1 MHLYLWMQVR
11 HGDFETL
18 RALLGPSGFIFLSP
32 NLGETRSYNTL
43 AKVARGAL
51 LLFVQDDWELRGGC
65 GWLPEAIGLFRSLR
79 RAQGIGFL
87 GLLGFDVAVTK
98 LRCGQHDDE
107 HATLS
112 ESGSASAARCT
123 ATTRLPSLSSSVGRG
138 GSEPKVASAESKTTG
153 RQQQQQQQQPP
164 VPPPQLIGL
173 EAAMCVSMG
182 PLLMPRALFIHLG
195 GFDERLSKRGTP
207 SSLLDCELSARCAQ
221 RPCTNACRIPCL
233 MSSYYR

>member
-1 MHLYLWMQVR
+1 MHLYLLLLLLLLWMQVR

-123 ATTRLPSLSSSVGRG
+123 ATTRLPSLSSS
-138 GSEPKVASAESKTTG
+138 KTTG

-221 RPCTNACRIPCL
+221 RPCPNARRIPCL